1 MLLVYTI
8 PFVARPID
16 FVQNFSSYVLG
27 LITYILLMPTFTS
40 IFQIYGM
47 CNLHDISWGNRPAVV
62 PGAAGTNQITENA
75 KKAAELK
82 NEYMQ
87 FRICFLFFWI
97 LCNFGYAVL
106 IGGFVQARVDTR
118 NCNEPGFLLI
128 FSCILAIGIIY
139 KVVFAA
145 FHIISMKINFSSDKY
160 HIDKVN
166 LKQMRKELLKNNR
179 ESAVNLLPSDITKD
193 EDLKSFHDDALL
205 ASYTAEDLKIRKALK

>member
-1 MLLVYTI
+1 MLMVYMI

-16 FVQNFSSYVLG
+16 FVQNFSSYVFG

-87 FRICFLFFWI
+87 FRVCFLFFWI

-128 FSCILAIGIIY
+128 FSLILAIGILY

-145 FHIISMKINFSSDKY
+145 FHIISMKMNFSSDPITLTKLTSN
-160 HIDKVN
+160 N
-166 LKQMRKELLKNNR
+166 LEKIFLRTT
-179 ESAVNLLPSDITKD
+179 ESLQLPLFQQTLPRTK
-193 EDLKSFHDDALL
+193 
-205 ASYTAEDLKIRKALK
+205 T